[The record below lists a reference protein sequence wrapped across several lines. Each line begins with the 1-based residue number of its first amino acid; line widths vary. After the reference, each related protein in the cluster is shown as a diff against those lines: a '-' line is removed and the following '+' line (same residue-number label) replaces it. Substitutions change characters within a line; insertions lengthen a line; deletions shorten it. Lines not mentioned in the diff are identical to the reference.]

1 MRNVCLD
8 SKYPLISRPTSCKIG
23 QFIMEMNGGDYMFP
37 FRGRFFRRLELGIPG
52 AILSTASSRD
62 DSTIATCSTDSKVL
76 LWDLSSGKRI
86 NCLQGHTAEVTSCSF
101 GDDLLATGA
110 RDGIVIL
117 WKHRTG
123 KRVSRISFHQG
134 SVQATVIS
142 PNGQLLAS
150 AGDDGQAIIYQIQ
163 NGEGE
168 FISGPEN
175 RQMRGHEDAV
185 NDISFSADNTGL
197 LTCSS
202 DGTFQF
208 WDVETSKARLK
219 IQTKYGKL
227 VNAKF
232 TPNGKRVVTLSTNF
246 VSVWDLTTGQL
257 EWELKDEDNR
267 NIQALAVH
275 PFQDLITMV
284 GMDSSLIH
292 QSLHEKERRIVKPTD
307 HKGPILSC
315 NFSPSGRLGMTGGID
330 GKTLIWM

>member
-1 MRNVCLD
+1 ML
-8 SKYPLISRPTSCKIG
+8 
-23 QFIMEMNGGDYMFP
+23 
-37 FRGRFFRRLELGIPG
+37 
-52 AILSTASSRD
+52 
-62 DSTIATCSTDSKVL
+62 
-76 LWDLSSGKRI
+76 
-86 NCLQGHTAEVTSCSF
+86 H
-101 GDDLLATGA
+101 LA
-110 RDGIVIL
+110 
-117 WKHRTG
+117 
-123 KRVSRISFHQG
+123 FHQG

-185 NDISFSADNTGL
+185 NDISFSADNTSL

-246 VSVWDLTTGQL
+246 VSVWDLTSGKL
-257 EWELKDEDNR
+257 EWELKDEENR
-267 NIQALAVH
+267 NIQV
-275 PFQDLITMV
+275 
-284 GMDSSLIH
+284 
-292 QSLHEKERRIVKPTD
+292 
-307 HKGPILSC
+307 
-315 NFSPSGRLGMTGGID
+315 
-330 GKTLIWM
+330 